1 LSVKRFVISI
11 LPSIIVTC
19 NTMNYYFVINISF
32 KIFFVLL
39 IQKKLVIEFE
49 SSIDLSFEIVLKSMA
64 EQRLI
69 SSLSVLRALKPDRN
83 DKLLLLGEN
92 GR

>member
-1 LSVKRFVISI
+1 
-11 LPSIIVTC
+11 
-19 NTMNYYFVINISF
+19 MNYYFVINISF

>member
-1 LSVKRFVISI
+1 
-11 LPSIIVTC
+11 
-19 NTMNYYFVINISF
+19 
-32 KIFFVLL
+32 L